1 MKNFSSPTNLHKPPL
16 RPKALKKSGR
26 VEDSG
31 TSNLSKKISQPN
43 NNALVHRIERYK
55 TFLCR
60 VVDHVLLGHLGEWL
74 LHAYLQAQGWHKVQ
88 FSSEKRRGDVS
99 GVHPATGEIIRFE
112 VKVARRGSQKA
123 WQFCLNKP
131 NKTACSHSDFV
142 FLIVIDGNGAI
153 YHYLVPSAFFGRISK
168 FTLSSHPTAYKGKL
182 AAFRLR
188 SETIDIIQSQE
199 IYQLG
204 AKQS

>member
-1 MKNFSSPTNLHKPPL
+1 MKNFSSPTNLHNP
-16 RPKALKKSGR
+16 
-26 VEDSG
+26 
-31 TSNLSKKISQPN
+31 TSRSKETQKECRNVSYATYNLSKKISQPN
-43 NNALVHRIERYK
+43 NNALVHRIEKYK

-88 FSSEKRRGDVS
+88 FASEKRRGDVS

>member
-1 MKNFSSPTNLHKPPL
+1 
-16 RPKALKKSGR
+16 
-26 VEDSG
+26 
-31 TSNLSKKISQPN
+31 
-43 NNALVHRIERYK
+43 
-55 TFLCR
+55 
-60 VVDHVLLGHLGEWL
+60 LGEWL
-74 LHAYLQAQGWHKVQ
+74 LHAYLQLQGWHRVA
-88 FSSEKRRGDVS
+88 FASEKRRGDVS
-99 GVHPATGEIIRFE
+99 GVHPKTGEIIRFE

-123 WQFCLNKP
+123 WQFCLNKAK
-131 NKTACSHSDFV
+131 KTACSDSDFV

-204 AKQS
+204 AKQP